1 MLSKRDDVSQC
12 LHMPKLM
19 KFHSLNICSL
29 FIAFT
34 SMKLC
39 FKVTPK
45 REGAEGTQVSR
56 RAQVKVSV
64 SQS

>member
-1 MLSKRDDVSQC
+1 MLSKRDDVSQ
-12 LHMPKLM
+12 MSTYAKLV

-29 FIAFT
+29 FIALYFNEA
-34 SMKLC
+34 MFLKHE
-39 FKVTPK
+39 K
-45 REGAEGTQVSR
+45 REGLKDPSFR